1 MKKSIVIV
9 GAGLGGLTAAA
20 LLSKAGHQVTVLEKN
35 SWIGGKSRRIEVA
48 GQRIDTGPSLVT
60 FPGVFEELFN
70 RYNKLGRSTSVSITD
85 LKLQKLPEVGTYYF
99 GKETVT
105 LPVQEGH
112 PWYPAWQRFV
122 KEHGDLGPAITK
134 LLTTDPLSPKTL
146 PAVTAI
152 SKNYG
157 IHLSTSSYLKNLDW
171 MPEGLKEVIAI
182 HTLNA
187 GISPER
193 TLALYATMPA
203 VMAKEGIFVPEGG
216 VYEIALALEKL
227 AREAGATIRTNV
239 KVTKISKGSVIA
251 DGEELKA
258 DYVIGAADAQVI
270 DSLLGKKHKQPKL
283 VSCSGVA
290 LFAVLKKPLP
300 EGTVT
305 HSVIMPTSPAA
316 LHADLD
322 RTSVPQETM
331 AFLNYYQPNHIY
343 PNDKATAAILL
354 TAPANGERF
363 TLESE
368 FVQRELARISSLIG
382 LKENLGELIMDY
394 QILDPMYFAE
404 FGAQGGSLYGATRPI
419 WQGGPF
425 HTPGYTSLFRPWLWR
440 VGASVHPGG
449 GIPAVIG
456 GAMNAVSRLLKAE
469 GAGPNL
475 EDLLYFPSS
484 N

>member
-1 MKKSIVIV
+1 
-9 GAGLGGLTAAA
+9 
-20 LLSKAGHQVTVLEKN
+20 
-35 SWIGGKSRRIEVA
+35 
-48 GQRIDTGPSLVT
+48 
-60 FPGVFEELFN
+60 
-70 RYNKLGRSTSVSITD
+70 
-85 LKLQKLPEVGTYYF
+85 
-99 GKETVT
+99 
-105 LPVQEGH
+105 
-112 PWYPAWQRFV
+112 
-122 KEHGDLGPAITK
+122 
-134 LLTTDPLSPKTL
+134 
-146 PAVTAI
+146 
-152 SKNYG
+152 
-157 IHLSTSSYLKNLDW
+157 
-171 MPEGLKEVIAI
+171 
-182 HTLNA
+182 
-187 GISPER
+187 
-193 TLALYATMPA
+193 MPA

-227 AREAGATIRTNV
+227 ALQAGATIKTNV
-239 KVTKISKGSVIA
+239 QVTEISKGSVIA
-251 DGEELKA
+251 EGQELKA

-270 DSLLGKKHKQPKL
+270 DSLLGKKVKQPKL

-305 HSVIMPTSPAA
+305 HSVVMPTSPTS
-316 LHADLD
+316 LHSDLD
-322 RTSVPQETM
+322 KTAVPKETM
-331 AFLNYYQPNHIY
+331 AFLNYYKPNHIY

-382 LKENLGELIMDY
+382 LKENLADLILDY

-456 GAMNAVSRLLKAE
+456 GAMNSVARLLGSIGE
-469 GAGPNL
+469 NDDMDNL
-475 EDLLYFPSS
+475 LLFP
-484 N
+484 